1 MLAQWSK
8 ATSRWV
14 SSYRRSVRH
23 GLLGLA
29 LGALP
34 SCAAALAGAQP
45 AAEWPLQ
52 RWAGDHRAANGAAE
66 TGPDIVP
73 PSPTRG
79 WRLCAIYPHL
89 KDSYWLAVNFGMTE
103 EARALGLGLGV
114 REAGGYGQLAR
125 QRERVAECLEDEA
138 VDALLIGTVSR
149 GGLNDLLAPQLDHRL
164 VLGVVNDIDPQVV
177 RARIAVPWYQ
187 LGWTIGRWLAAR
199 HPAGGPPARIAWI
212 PGPADADWVG
222 FIDRGFRTGIAG
234 SAVNVVA
241 ERHGDTGRAI
251 QRRLVEAVLDEQPQ
265 LDYLVGNAPMAEA
278 AIAELRRRG
287 REGAT
292 AIVSSY
298 LTPAVHGGIL
308 RGRILAAVTDF
319 PVLQGRLAVRQALR
333 ALEGRT
339 IEPYLGPAVEL
350 VDKSSLGRFPVQWML
365 PPAGFVPVYQIAPAL
380 P

>member
-1 MLAQWSK
+1 M
-8 ATSRWV
+8 SRRV

-23 GLLGLA
+23 GLRGHGLRGFV
-29 LGALP
+29 LGALL
-34 SCAAALAGAQP
+34 SCAAALAGAEP
-45 AAEWPLQ
+45 APEWPLQ
-52 RWAGDHRAANGAAE
+52 RWEGDHRAADAAAVAM
-66 TGPDIVP
+66 PDIAP

-114 REAGGYGQLAR
+114 REAGGYAQLAR
-125 QRERVAECLEDEA
+125 QRARVAECLADAA

-149 GGLNDLLAPQLDHRL
+149 AGLNDLLAPQLDRRL

-187 LGWTIGRWLAAR
+187 LGWTIGRWLAER
-199 HPAGGPPARIAWI
+199 HPAGAPAARIAWI

-222 FIDRGFRTGIAG
+222 FIDRGFRAGIAG
-234 SAVNVVA
+234 SAVRIVA

-251 QRRLVEAVLDEQPQ
+251 QRRLVEAVLDEQAQ

-333 ALEGRT
+333 ALEGQP
-339 IEPYLGPAVEL
+339 IEPYLGLSVEL
-350 VDKSSLGRFPVQWML
+350 VDGNSLARFPVQWML
-365 PPAGFVPVYQIAPAL
+365 PPAGFVPVYEIAPTR

>member
-1 MLAQWSK
+1 M
-8 ATSRWV
+8 SRRV

-23 GLLGLA
+23 GLRGFV
-29 LGALP
+29 LGALL

-45 AAEWPLQ
+45 APEWPLQ
-52 RWAGDHRAANGAAE
+52 RWEGDHRAADAAAVAV
-66 TGPDIVP
+66 PDIAP

-114 REAGGYGQLAR
+114 REAGGYAQLAR
-125 QRERVAECLEDEA
+125 QRARVAECLADAA

-149 GGLNDLLAPQLDHRL
+149 AGLNDLLAPQLERRL

-187 LGWTIGRWLAAR
+187 LGWTIGRWLAER
-199 HPAGGPPARIAWI
+199 HPAGAPAARIAWI
-212 PGPADADWVG
+212 PGPMDADWVG
-222 FIDRGFRTGIAG
+222 FIDRGFRAGIAG
-234 SAVNVVA
+234 SAVRIVA

-333 ALEGRT
+333 ALEGQP
-339 IEPYLGPAVEL
+339 IEPYLGPSVEL
-350 VDKSSLGRFPVQWML
+350 VDKRSLARFPAQWML
-365 PPAGFVPVYQIAPAL
+365 PPAGFVPVYEIAPGRR
-380 P
+380 